1 MSAGNGK
8 MTIEDVN
15 KCFGEWQAVQPT
27 GIMVYSAEEMLV
39 AYQAGF
45 NAALEYV
52 NSEME
57 HAAEA
62 QA

>member
-1 MSAGNGK
+1 MSEK

-15 KCFGEWQAVQPT
+15 KCFEEWQAVQPT

-52 NSEME
+52 NSTLE
-57 HAAEA
+57 EA
-62 QA
+62 GK

>member
-1 MSAGNGK
+1 MDV
-8 MTIEDVN
+8 EDVN
-15 KCFGEWQAVQPT
+15 KCFEEWQAVQPT

-52 NSEME
+52 NSTME
-57 HAAEA
+57 AGKK
-62 QA
+62 